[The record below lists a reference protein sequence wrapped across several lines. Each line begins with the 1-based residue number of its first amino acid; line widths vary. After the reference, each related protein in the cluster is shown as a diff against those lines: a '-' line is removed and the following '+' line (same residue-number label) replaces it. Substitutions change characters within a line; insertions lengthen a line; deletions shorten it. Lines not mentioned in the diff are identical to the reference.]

1 MIMVRFMLLIW
12 LGRDLLGYPVLLS
25 ELLLADWES
34 DEMLRKLI
42 LEKER
47 ASKEEKGRC
56 G

>member
-1 MIMVRFMLLIW
+1 MVSRA
-12 LGRDLLGYPVLLS
+12 YLS

-34 DEMLRKLI
+34 DEMLRTLI
-42 LEKER
+42 SEKER